1 MKWHFSLTRGTLT
14 GTTFCL
20 IPNLFW
26 HDILKT
32 IILATI
38 GALVSFAVTWALQK
52 TTEKKHKQ
60 TE

>member
-1 MKWHFSLTRGTLT
+1 MKWNFSLTRGTLT

-32 IILATI
+32 VVLASI
-38 GALVSFAVTWALQK
+38 GAIVSFTVTWILQK
-52 TTEKKHKQ
+52 TTRRRK
-60 TE
+60 